1 MHASALLT
9 GLATLA
15 FSWSIGFAQQA
26 PSGQIKGNA
35 VQHTSASAAAVVQRA
50 SIVLPSQ
57 VTGGAIY
64 VGTYSDAPKLVKA
77 RVPVIVFLHG
87 SSGLGLKAIGE
98 WQQWLASLGVASIAP
113 DSFALPDRVT
123 YTSPVS
129 KEFYEKIHA
138 LRASEIGFAVQALRN
153 AEWADTSR
161 LVLAGTSEGA
171 TSVARYAGSEF
182 LGRIIYS
189 WSCED
194 NYFVERHGTA
204 LPQKQSLLNII
215 SSTDPFFSP
224 SNSWLGSVNA
234 KGHCG
239 DAFKEQKSASIV
251 LIAGAPHTLINLP
264 TARHA
269 TAGFVRDVLNP

>member
-1 MHASALLT
+1 MPQPN
-9 GLATLA
+9 
-15 FSWSIGFAQQA
+15 FSNQLQS
-26 PSGQIKGNA
+26 KG
-35 VQHTSASAAAVVQRA
+35 S
-50 SIVLPSQ
+50 
-57 VTGGAIY
+57 
-64 VGTYSDAPKLVKA
+64 
-77 RVPVIVFLHG
+77 RVR
-87 SSGLGLKAIGE
+87 
-98 WQQWLASLGVASIAP
+98 
-113 DSFALPDRVT
+113 DRVFNGSLVHKALSVLGSGFENALKDLLRLRIEHIT

-204 LPQKQSLLNII
+204 LPPKQSLLNII

-239 DAFKEQKSASIV
+239 DAFIDQKSASIV

-269 TAGFVRDVLNP
+269 TAGFVRDPFDRASEIGTPRKCVPA